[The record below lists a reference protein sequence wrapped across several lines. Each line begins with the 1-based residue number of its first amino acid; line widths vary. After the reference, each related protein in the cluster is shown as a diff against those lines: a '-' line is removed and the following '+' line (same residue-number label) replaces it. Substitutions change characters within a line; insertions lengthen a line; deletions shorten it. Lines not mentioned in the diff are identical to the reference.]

1 MESSIETIKR
11 RVSIRTYMDVPL
23 KGDTRRRLME
33 CLARNRSAPFGSRM
47 RFELVDLGDEELHR
61 IRTLATYGVITGGTQ
76 YVIGAVS
83 KSDGTMIDY
92 GFAMEKI
99 VLLATDL
106 GLGTCWLGGF
116 FRRGLAGTI
125 IGTSED
131 ELVPAITP
139 VGYAAN
145 KKSGMDVFS
154 RAVARG
160 WNRKS
165 WEELFFSETFS
176 TPLREKE
183 LGQYG
188 VALECVRL
196 GPSASN
202 LQPWRVV
209 AEPDRRTFHFY
220 LHPRRL
226 YNRVFK
232 DIQLQMLDMGIAMCH
247 FELSASELGLRG
259 SWKQQKPNI
268 DSGRM
273 EYVVTWTGQPLA
285 AGEFVT

>member
-23 KGDTRRRLME
+23 EGDTRRRLLE
-33 CLARNRSAPFGSRM
+33 CLANGWSAPFGSRM
-47 RFELVDLGDEELHR
+47 RFELVDLEEGDSHR
-61 IRTLATYGVITGGTQ
+61 IRTLATYGVITGGKL
-76 YVIGAVS
+76 YIIGAVARS
-83 KSDGTMIDY
+83 EWAMLDY
-92 GFAMEKI
+92 GYAMEKI
-99 VLLATDL
+99 VLLGTDL

-116 FRRGLAGTI
+116 FRRGLAGSI
-125 IGTSED
+125 IGASKD

-139 VGYAAN
+139 VGYAAS
-145 KKSGMDVFS
+145 KQSGMDTFS

-165 WEELFFSETFS
+165 WDELFFSETFS
-176 TPLREKE
+176 TPLQQKE
-183 LGQYG
+183 LGGYG
-188 VALECVRL
+188 VALESVRL